1 MNCLTSDYT
10 TVDNIQLFKGQ
21 HVQIIQRLG
30 NDLCLVHVINNNNN
44 NNNNAESTS
53 DLKSKQLIEVQ
64 IPAQLFCKSSFK
76 NYNNC
81 SSNKFISD
89 SISISKFVLLSDDE
103 IKTTYDLRLVV
114 ERLWQLLII
123 DDIF

>member
-30 NDLCLVHVINNNNN
+30 NDICLVHVINNNN

-64 IPAQLFCKSSFK
+64 IPAQLIKAR
-76 NYNNC
+76 
-81 SSNKFISD
+81 NKLHND
-89 SISISKFVLLSDDE
+89 G
-103 IKTTYDLRLVV
+103 
-114 ERLWQLLII
+114 II
-123 DDIF
+123 LEFLF